1 MWRGKR
7 GGKYYTAQ
15 QGEGARY
22 CNRTVPGSSL
32 CLNTGV
38 GCVTSVQICDYSHHL
53 IKSHIANLPS
63 RAKVTDYTSS
73 LLVTGSFLV
82 ASGTTGNK

>member
-22 CNRTVPGSSL
+22 CNRTVPGSPL

-38 GCVTSVQICDYSHHL
+38 GCVTSLQICDYSHHS
-53 IKSHIANLPS
+53 IKSHVANVLSP
-63 RAKVTDYTSS
+63 AKVTDYTSN

-82 ASGTTGNK
+82 VSSTTGNK